1 MSQRTRRARHTLPT
15 LRRGRGRPTRTDG
28 VAAAGPDRIR
38 IDLRIGGKR
47 IRPTLRLAPTEAN
60 LTQARQARAFMV
72 MQIKQGTFRLAEI
85 FPEYAARHGLR
96 VPATAQTCADV
107 FDLFAHHL
115 AAQAARHEL
124 TPETVEE
131 YRRILNRCW
140 RPALGPLPF
149 LSITYSM
156 LVKIADGGSWSA
168 KTYNNALRCVK
179 GAFAFGARDHAG
191 YHNPAAALEYA
202 KNKNKKGPEPFS
214 IQDAETFIR
223 ALNADW
229 GELQGNFDELRFFT
243 GLRCCEE
250 IALRVSDYDRANQ
263 LLNITKTRVRGRER
277 ASTKNRR
284 DRSVE
289 LCARAVAAIERQL
302 QLRAQ
307 FVRRGWIDHDSLFF
321 TERGAPI
328 RSLAVTGRRWRA
340 TLTRL
345 PIRYRTPYHARHT
358 SVSWLLMVGENP
370 AWVASQHG
378 HNELTMWTV
387 YAAWAHGER
396 RDGVDAIR
404 RARGAAHGST
414 ALDSAGHAEAMD
426 GRKLVPAAGPAHG
439 EVPEEGN
446 VSDARDHAP
455 AASPAHGDAT
465 DGRDSVPAAGPHGS
479 AGDERNI
486 VPAAGVPAAGAAHGD
501 VLERRDIAPAA
512 GPHGSAEDER
522 NIAPAAGVRSAG
534 VGSELVTARR
544 RPARKSLGKFTK
556 RWRSGRDST
565 NPVS

>member
-1 MSQRTRRARHTLPT
+1 MSQRTRRARHTQRTP
-15 LRRGRGRPTRTDG
+15 RRGRGRPTRTG
-28 VAAAGPDRIR
+28 CVAAAGPDRIR

-47 IRPTLRLAPTEAN
+47 IRPTLRLAPTAAN

-72 MQIKQGTFRLAEI
+72 MQIKQGTFRLAEM

-96 VPATAQTCADV
+96 VPASAQTCADV

-115 AAQAARHEL
+115 TAQAARHDL

-179 GAFAFGARDHAG
+179 GAFAFGGRDHAG

-202 KNKNKKGPEPFS
+202 KNKKKKGPEPFS

-223 ALNADW
+223 ALHADW
-229 GELQGNFDELRFFT
+229 GEFQGNFDELRFFT

-250 IALRVSDYDRANQ
+250 IALRVSDYDRANK

-289 LCARAVAAIERQL
+289 LCARAVAVIERQL

-328 RSLAVTGRRWRA
+328 RSLAVTGRRWRD

-345 PIRYRTPYHARHT
+345 PIHYRPPYHARHT
-358 SVSWLLMVGENP
+358 SVSWQLMVGENP
-370 AWVASQHG
+370 MRVAEQHG
-378 HNELTMWTV
+378 HSELTMWTV
-387 YAAWAHGER
+387 YAAWVQGER

-404 RARGAAHGST
+404 RARGAAHSNVPEGGT
-414 ALDSAGHAEAMD
+414 SAPAAGAAHGNVPE
-426 GRKLVPAAGPAHG
+426 GGNIVPAAGAAHG
-439 EVPEEGN
+439 NVPEGGN
-446 VSDARDHAP
+446 
-455 AASPAHGDAT
+455 
-465 DGRDSVPAAGPHGS
+465 SVPAAVVPA
-479 AGDERNI
+479 AGAAHSDAPEGGNI
-486 VPAAGVPAAGAAHGD
+486 VPAAGVPAAGPAHGN
-501 VLERRDIAPAA
+501 VSEGGNIVPAA
-512 GPHGSAEDER
+512 GP
-522 NIAPAAGVRSAG
+522 AG
-534 VGSELVTARR
+534 VGSELVSTRR
-544 RPARKSLGKFTK
+544 RQARKSLGKFTK

-565 NPVS
+565 SPVS